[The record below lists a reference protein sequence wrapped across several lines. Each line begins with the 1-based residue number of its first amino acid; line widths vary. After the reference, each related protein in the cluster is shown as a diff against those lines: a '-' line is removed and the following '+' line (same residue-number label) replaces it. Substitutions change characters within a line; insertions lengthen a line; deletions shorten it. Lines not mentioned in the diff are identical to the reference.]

1 MRKYHGKHIEIDDKI
16 TTHLKDPK
24 NKILCEVMAKQAGFK
39 SVSAWLA
46 DIIENKII
54 PNKFYQE
61 ETTNESN

>member
-1 MRKYHGKHIEIDDKI
+1 MNKYHGKRIEVDDKI

-24 NKILCEVMAKQAGFK
+24 NKILCEVMAKQAGSK

-61 ETTNESN
+61 ESKK